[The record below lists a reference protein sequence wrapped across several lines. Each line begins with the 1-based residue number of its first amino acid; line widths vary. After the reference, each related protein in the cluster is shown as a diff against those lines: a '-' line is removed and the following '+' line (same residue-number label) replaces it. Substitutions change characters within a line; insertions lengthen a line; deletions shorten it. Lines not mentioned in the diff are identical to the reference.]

1 MNYLIDTHY
10 LLWSMLEPSKIDKKA
25 LKIFQDTDKIK
36 YISKI
41 SYWEIA
47 LKYSL
52 GKLEL
57 HGVTPDELLEATNN
71 AGFQIYDI
79 KADDIITSYQLPSV
93 SSHKDPFDRLLIW
106 QCIKN
111 NLILITDDKKI
122 QQYKEYGLKTL

>member
-1 MNYLIDTHY
+1 
-10 LLWSMLEPSKIDKKA
+10 MLEPAKICKKA
-25 LKIFQDTDKIK
+25 LKIFDDADKVK

-57 HGVTPDELLEATNN
+57 QGITPEELLEAANN
-71 AGFQIYDI
+71 SGFQTYDI
-79 KADDIITSYQLPSV
+79 NENDIITSYQLPSV
-93 SSHKDPFDRLLIW
+93 ESHKDPFDRLIIW

-111 NLILITDDKKI
+111 DLILITDDKKI
-122 QQYKEYGLKTL
+122 RQYKQYGLKIL